1 MKKVTTVL
9 FMALMSLLIISCST
23 KTKKDNTA
31 LKAEIAELKKQ
42 NAEFAGETYTMASE
56 IGEYRLMLE
65 EIDES
70 VAIYDD
76 KNHTVKSMLAS
87 DNNDGALEEDILLH
101 IEHMHGLSENSKHKV
116 AYLEK
121 NVKQLRQVD
130 NADEEEIHLLEMEVR
145 DMAYTIVARDN
156 EIGALHEM
164 VIAEGIG
171 IAVLSEAYIEQ
182 AIYTDVLKEIINTA
196 FFVAGTKKELKEQ
209 GILDMEGGFIGIG
222 RVKTLN
228 DNASLGFMIPIDIQQ
243 TDIIELEGKKAELIT
258 PHPIDSY
265 TITYDKDK
273 NITSVGI
280 SNKLHF
286 WQETN
291 YLVIEIKE

>member
-1 MKKVTTVL
+1 MKKTTTVL
-9 FMALMSLLIISCST
+9 FVALFSLVMFSCST
-23 KTKKDNTA
+23 KKENTA
-31 LKAEIAELKKQ
+31 LKAEIEELKKQ

-70 VAIYDD
+70 VALYDD
-76 KNHTVKSMLAS
+76 KNHTVKSIMTS
-87 DNNDGALEEDILLH
+87 DKNDRVLEEDILLH

-121 NVKQLRQVD
+121 NVKKLRKVD
-130 NADEEEIHLLEMEVR
+130 NADEEEIHKLEMEVR
-145 DMAYTIVARDN
+145 DMAHTVVARDN
-156 EIGALHEM
+156 EIDALHEM

-171 IAVLSEAYIEQ
+171 IVVLAEAYYEQ
-182 AIYTDVLKEIINTA
+182 AVYTDVLKEIINTA
-196 FFVAGTKKELKEQ
+196 FFVAGTKKELKEH

-222 RVKTLN
+222 RVKTLS
-228 DNASLGFMIPIDIQQ
+228 DNASLEFIVPIDIDV
-243 TDIIELEGKKAELIT
+243 TDIIELNGKKAELIT

-265 TITYDKDK
+265 TLTYDKDK
-273 NITSVGI
+273 NITMLGI

-291 YLVIEIKE
+291 YLAIEVK